1 MHIWVV
7 AHPRKMENDVNRKP
21 AVPSPYDIS
30 GSANWFNKCD
40 NAITVHRHK
49 SDDDDYAGIHVHKI
63 RFQYKNGKPNQ
74 GSPAKLKY
82 NLSTGKYYEYIEER
96 FREDLFR

>member
-1 MHIWVV
+1 MSKELSPLGRGV
-7 AHPRKMENDVNRKP
+7 NDNQT
-21 AVPSPYDIS
+21 AFY

-49 SDDDDYAGIHVHKI
+49 TENDDYAGIHVHKI

-74 GSPAKLKY
+74 GRPAKLKY
-82 NLSTGKYYEYIEER
+82 NLANGKYYEYIEER
-96 FREDLFR
+96 FKEDLFK